1 MHYLEEFIIP
11 CISKSTCCTLVL
23 GKLLQNLVVQ
33 KMSLI
38 KFDIVF
44 SSLES
49 SENALLHQSQ
59 AFCTMF
65 LLSKLHGCA
74 LKLYGAG
81 DVKKIAKPP

>member
-1 MHYLEEFIIP
+1 MF
-11 CISKSTCCTLVL
+11 
-23 GKLLQNLVVQ
+23 
-33 KMSLI
+33 SLI

-65 LLSKLHGCA
+65 LLSKLRGCA
-74 LKLYGAG
+74 LKLYEAG
-81 DVKKIAKPP
+81 DVKKICYNLLRLLQNNCREAHLPMHIVVFDSNV